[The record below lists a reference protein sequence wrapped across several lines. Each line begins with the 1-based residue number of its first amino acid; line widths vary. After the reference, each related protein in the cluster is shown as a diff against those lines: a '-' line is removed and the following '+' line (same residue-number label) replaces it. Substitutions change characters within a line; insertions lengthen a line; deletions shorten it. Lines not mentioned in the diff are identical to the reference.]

1 MRLFLTGATGFLGEY
16 LLRELLD
23 RDHEVWCL
31 YRNPAKCWDSVRF
44 LSGFGLPR
52 QADNLHWLQGDLL
65 SVTELWPN
73 WVKQYPGLA
82 QVDQLLHCAA
92 SMQLHLAAD
101 GEPLRTNVGSA
112 SVLLRLLELQPMQ
125 AHLVSTAYVC
135 GRVEQ
140 GWVGETPHPRGQFVN
155 SYEESKWEAEQCWG
169 GQATLLRPSIIVGD
183 SLTGRCTSFFGWYIF
198 MQAVQLLSRLIG
210 GGATEQ
216 PFDLQLGLPVDAAA
230 TMNIVPVD
238 YVAQAVVRLIENPR
252 NHRRIFH
259 LTHPNPPTY
268 QQIWQFVARR
278 FQLDGVRFL
287 GAGAEPMAPR
297 NDLERMAY
305 RQMESVLDYFGN
317 NPLFCRQQTD
327 QALPDLRPPGVTDDL
342 MNLWLDY
349 AIDNDW
355 GQ

>member
-1 MRLFLTGATGFLGEY
+1 M
-16 LLRELLD
+16 
-23 RDHEVWCL
+23 
-31 YRNPAKCWDSVRF
+31 
-44 LSGFGLPR
+44 
-52 QADNLHWLQGDLL
+52 
-65 SVTELWPN
+65 WPN
-73 WVKQYPGLA
+73 WVRQYPTLS

-112 SVLLRLLELQPMQ
+112 PVLLRLMELQPMQ

-140 GWVGETPHPRGQFVN
+140 GWVDETPHPRGQFVN
-155 SYEESKWEAEQCWG
+155 CYEESKWEAERCWG

-259 LTHPNPPTY
+259 ITHPNPPTY

-327 QALPDLRPPGVTDDL
+327 QALPDLRPPVVTDEL

-349 AIDNDW
+349 AIGNDW